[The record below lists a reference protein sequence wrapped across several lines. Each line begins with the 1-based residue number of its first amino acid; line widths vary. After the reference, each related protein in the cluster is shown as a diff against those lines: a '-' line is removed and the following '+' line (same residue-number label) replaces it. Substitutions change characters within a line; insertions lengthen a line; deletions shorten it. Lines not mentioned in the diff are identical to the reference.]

1 MMLHRFATNHKPN
14 KFLPGDLVE
23 VRSTA
28 EILSTLDEKGTLE
41 NLPFMPE
48 MMAFCGRQFRV
59 SRRAFKTCV
68 DDKEMRRLDN
78 SVFLEDLR
86 CDGKSHGG
94 CAKACLIFWKEAWLK
109 PAGENLECAGK
120 AKRRRR
126 FRSNAAEESKAP
138 SPLRSAGALQMT
150 ASDLIA
156 LADHDGQFFCQSSE
170 ILNASSPLPFWQPK
184 QYLWDLTQNRVSL
197 FEWAKSLLIS
207 VYNKVAH
214 KGGFRSWGFV
224 AGPGTQNGARVS
236 LSLKKGDRVRV
247 KSLAQIKE
255 TLDADGKHQH
265 LLFAPAMAEF
275 CGREMR
281 VQNRLDKI
289 ILEGASRQREI
300 KDTVLLEGATCD
312 GICHRMCP
320 RQSLLFW
327 RECWLEKVN
336 GA

>member
-1 MMLHRFATNHKPN
+1 MMLHRFATHHKPARL
-14 KFLPGDLVE
+14 LPGDLVE
-23 VRSTA
+23 VRSSA

-48 MMAFCGRQFRV
+48 MLRYCGRQFRV

-68 DDKEMRRLDN
+68 DDKEMRQLEN
-78 SVFLEDLR
+78 AVFLEDLR

-109 PAGENLECAGK
+109 PAG
-120 AKRRRR
+120 
-126 FRSNAAEESKAP
+126 
-138 SPLRSAGALQMT
+138 SPASTNGSGEPKLKP
-150 ASDLIA
+150 SDLVA
-156 LADHDGQFFCQSSE
+156 LASRDGQFFCQSSE

-197 FEWAKSLLIS
+197 LQWAKSLLIA
-207 VYNKVAH
+207 VYNKVAQI
-214 KGGFRSWGFV
+214 GGFRSWGFV
-224 AGPGTQNGARVS
+224 AGPGTQNGTRVS
-236 LSLKKGDRVRV
+236 LSLKTGDRVRV

-265 LLFAPAMAEF
+265 LLFAPAMADF

-281 VQNRLDKI
+281 VQNRVDKI
-289 ILEGASRQREI
+289 ILEGTPRQREI
-300 KDTVLLEGATCD
+300 KDTVLLEGAMCD

-320 RQSLLFW
+320 RRSLLFW